1 MLKNVYEGLNARPKV
16 YLSKEYFCEMYPSCM
31 SSKLCEF
38 ISLLTAAFFFLFSHF
53 RLNYFLPCL
62 LCIASWVIF
71 SIEWLV
77 LKSYSF
83 SSFGCFQLFSHFLAQ
98 KYSSLVCFFWGE
110 SFNKALMQHRPGQH
124 LSNGLCLCCLNLNCL
139 GCLKVAPVAVLSW
152 VELSTCFQMHW
163 YFTDCCESSLQNR

>member
-1 MLKNVYEGLNARPKV
+1 
-16 YLSKEYFCEMYPSCM
+16 MYPTCV

-124 LSNGLCLCCLNLNCL
+124 LSNGLCYVAWIWIAWAAWKLPQLLCW
-139 GCLKVAPVAVLSW
+139 AVLLVFSCIDTLLTA
-152 VELSTCFQMHW
+152 VNLLCKI
-163 YFTDCCESSLQNR
+163 DK